1 MTGNQKN
8 QKNSE
13 QMKNARVNRATII
26 TAVLLV
32 AAIATVIGVTVASN
46 RSKGGK
52 DKLPLPKDSETV
64 TNAPETDPPETDAP
78 VTEAPE
84 TDPPEKDVSAPV
96 GDELPALSLPVK
108 GTLGKG
114 HDASV
119 QVYSTT
125 MNDYRVHLGVDV
137 MTEES
142 APVYAAADGKIAR
155 IWEDV
160 KMGYCMAIEHSGECV
175 TIYKNLG
182 KELPEGISEGA
193 SVRAGQ
199 LIATVGESAM
209 VEIAEEPHLH
219 FEMTV
224 GGLSVDPLEYYDE
237 AALASLGI
245 DSSFGE

>member
-8 QKNSE
+8 QFKSE
-13 QMKNARVNRATII
+13 KTKNARVVRATVI
-26 TAVLLV
+26 TAVILI
-32 AAIATVIGVTVASN
+32 AAIAAIVGVTVASN
-46 RSKGGK
+46 RSKPGN
-52 DKLPLPKDSETV
+52 DKTPLPKDTEK
-64 TNAPETDPPETDAP
+64 

-84 TDPPEKDVSAPV
+84 TKAPETDAPETNPPETQAPGGSVVAPV
-96 GDELPALSLPVK
+96 GDDLPSLSLPVK
-108 GTLGKG
+108 GMLLKG

-125 MNDYRVHLGVDV
+125 MNDYRVHLGIDV
-137 MTEES
+137 VTEEL
-142 APVYAAADGKIAR
+142 APVYAAADGKISK

-160 KMGYCMAIEHSGECV
+160 KMGNCIAVEHSGELV

-182 KELPEGISEGA
+182 SELPEGISEGA
-193 SVRAGQ
+193 TVRAGQ
-199 LIATVGESAM
+199 LIATVGNSAM
-209 VEIAEEPHLH
+209 VEVAEEPHLH

-237 AALASLGI
+237 AALTSLGI